1 MNIRTLKIGS
11 IVLGAAMLVVACGGK
26 GAGTGSGAPVG
37 GGSCGVDSQK
47 QFVLSAAREWYL
59 FPELLPASIDPA
71 SFPTVT
77 QFLDALTATARAQ
90 SRDRFFSY
98 ATSIQAEQALLGSG
112 ESAGFGFSVL
122 TRTATAQ
129 AFLAQV
135 FEGSA
140 AADAGLA
147 RGDEIL
153 AVGTSAATLQ
163 TVTSLLATP
172 DGLTNAFGP
181 STAGTARTLRWRNVA
196 GTIFEREVVKRTFTI
211 TPVPAAQVRLIP
223 RAGLAPIGHLT
234 LRTFISTSDAQLRAA
249 FDTFR
254 QNNVRDVIIDLR
266 YNGGGLVSTA
276 ELLLNLLGGTRTN
289 EVSYATQLN
298 AAKSGQAE
306 TIRFRQQSETI
317 PTMRIAFVTT
327 GQSASASEL
336 VINSMFPYAQVAVVG
351 ERTFGKPVGQFA
363 FDVASCDFRLRLVS
377 FRSVNRNGDG
387 DYYTGLPSPA
397 FTAGGGASCAATDDL
412 TRLPGDS
419 SERMTAEALF
429 WLNNNRCT
437 GAGIADAG
445 GGGIQGSGGGLQK
458 TAADAG
464 FEPANRPELNDFQIL
479 VPGGY

>member
-1 MNIRTLKIGS
+1 MNIRTLTTGS
-11 IVLGAAMLVVACGGK
+11 IVLAAAMLVVACGGK
-26 GAGTGSGAPVG
+26 DAGTGSGAPVG
-37 GGSCGVDSQK
+37 GGSCGVESQK

-59 FPELLPASIDPA
+59 FPDLLPASIDPTNYA
-71 SFPTVT
+71 TVT

-90 SRDRFFSY
+90 ARDRFFSY

-112 ESAGFGFSVL
+112 ETAGFGFSVL
-122 TRTATAQ
+122 TRTATSQ

-147 RGDEIL
+147 RGDELL
-153 AVGTSAATLQ
+153 AVGTSVATLQ
-163 TVTSLLATP
+163 SVATLLATP
-172 DGLTNAFGP
+172 DGLTTAFGP

-196 GTIFEREVVKRTFTI
+196 GATFEREVVKRTFTI
-211 TPVPAAQVRLIP
+211 TPVPAAQVRLIA
-223 RAGLAPIGHLT
+223 RAGLAPVGHLT

-254 QNNVRDVIIDLR
+254 QNGVRDVIIDLR

-276 ELLLNLLGGTRTN
+276 ELLLNLLGGTRIN

-298 AAKSGQAE
+298 AAKAGQAE

-317 PTMRIAFVTT
+317 ATLRIAFVTT

-336 VINSMFPYAQVAVVG
+336 VINSMAPYAQVAVIG
-351 ERTFGKPVGQFA
+351 ERSYGKPVGQFA
-363 FDVASCDFRLRLVS
+363 FDVASCDFRLRLVT

-387 DYYTGLPSPA
+387 DYYAGLPSAA
-397 FTAGGGASCAATDDL
+397 FTAGGDTSCAATDDL
-412 TRLPGDS
+412 TRPPGDA
-419 SERMTAEALF
+419 SEAMTAEALF
-429 WLNNNRCT
+429 WLNNDRCT
-437 GAGIADAG
+437 GSGIADAG
-445 GGGIQGSGGGLQK
+445 GAILGSGGLQK
-458 TAADAG
+458 TTANAE
-464 FEPANRPELNDFQIL
+464 FEPANQARPNDFQTL

>member
-1 MNIRTLKIGS
+1 MNMKNLKVGS
-11 IVLGAAMLVVACGGK
+11 IVLATAMLVVACGGK
-26 GAGTGSGAPVG
+26 DAGTGSGAPVG

-59 FPELLPASIDPA
+59 FPELLPASIDAA

-122 TRTATAQ
+122 TRTATSQ

-163 TVTSLLATP
+163 SVTALLATP

-196 GTIFEREVVKRTFTI
+196 GTTFEREVVKRTFTI

-276 ELLLNLLGGTRTN
+276 ELLLNLLGGTNTN
-289 EVSYATQLN
+289 AVSYATQLN

-317 PTMRIAFVTT
+317 PTLRIAFVTT

-387 DYYTGLPSPA
+387 DYYTGLPSAA

-437 GAGIADAG
+437 GAGIADG
-445 GGGIQGSGGGLQK
+445 GGGIQGGGSGLQK
-458 TAADAG
+458 TAANAG